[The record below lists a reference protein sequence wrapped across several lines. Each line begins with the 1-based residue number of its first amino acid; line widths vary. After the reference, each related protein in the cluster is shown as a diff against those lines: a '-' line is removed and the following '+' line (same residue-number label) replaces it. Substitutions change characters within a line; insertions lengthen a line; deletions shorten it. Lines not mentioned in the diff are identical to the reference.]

1 MKNQAIFFVFLYFFA
16 ITWIYQLG
24 TREDESAE
32 RKELLRLVSP
42 LPIEKIRELL
52 KVASTIKRFQ
62 ENTVWDMVLALNSIL
77 KFANPLSTGASFCEK
92 QLSKSSF
99 DSALH
104 DANCPCLDNI
114 NLTPNCISEL
124 PKRYSFP
131 ISLR

>member
-1 MKNQAIFFVFLYFFA
+1 MKNQAFFVFFYIFLQSRGF
-16 ITWIYQLG
+16 TSLE

-42 LPIEKIRELL
+42 LPIEKVRELL

-62 ENTVWDMVLALNSIL
+62 ENTVWEMVLALNSIL

-92 QLSKSSF
+92 QLSKSSC